1 MAKNKKDLD
10 LAESS
15 KLNRISGGTNAI
27 FNIIFILLAL
37 VCIIPVFFVF
47 MISSI
52 PCTSPYKIYTYY
64 NIIES
69 QLQRGTY

>member
-27 FNIIFILLAL
+27 FNMF
-37 VCIIPVFFVF
+37 
-47 MISSI
+47 S
-52 PCTSPYKIYTYY
+52 
-64 NIIES
+64 
-69 QLQRGTY
+69 

>member
-37 VCIIPVFFVF
+37 VCIIPVFFRFIRRVYCTERLSF
-47 MISSI
+47 YSGSI
-52 PCTSPYKIYTYY
+52 FTGC
-64 NIIES
+64 
-69 QLQRGTY
+69 L

>member
-37 VCIIPVFFVF
+37 VCMSFPDVV
-47 MISSI
+47 IS
-52 PCTSPYKIYTYY
+52 
-64 NIIES
+64 
-69 QLQRGTY
+69 

>member
-47 MISSI
+47 MISVSSEESI
-52 PCTSPYKIYTYY
+52 AQSGLSFYSGSIFTGC
-64 NIIES
+64 
-69 QLQRGTY
+69 L

>member
-37 VCIIPVFFVF
+37 VCIIPVLLHRTVIVLFRKYFHW
-47 MISSI
+47 MLINS
-52 PCTSPYKIYTYY
+52 
-64 NIIES
+64 
-69 QLQRGTY
+69 